1 MSPDGITGG
10 EAAAPTR
17 TQATLDTWFHDQNR
31 RLHLLRRGFRSA
43 RYSDN
48 SPIPQSTTHSNRRG
62 IQLRLDHY
70 IGYNE
75 SAQSWVNSP
84 APINENETW
93 RIAGGNSNGIKPY
106 GDMKKL
112 IPIVER
118 LRNLQAG
125 GTLLNETNVEW
136 HKLEHR
142 ENTQKLLWNTF
153 GSANVEFSTT

>member
-1 MSPDGITGG
+1 MNPDGNTGG
-10 EAAAPTR
+10 ESAVPTR
-17 TQATLDTWFHDQNR
+17 TQATLDTWFHVQNR
-31 RLHLLRRGFRSA
+31 RRRFLRRGYISA

-48 SPIPQSTTHSNRRG
+48 PLTPQSTTQSNRRG
-62 IQLRLDHY
+62 TQLRLDDY

-93 RIAGGNSNGIKPY
+93 MIAGGNSNGSKPY
-106 GDMKKL
+106 GDMKEL

-125 GTLLNETNVEW
+125 GILLNETNVEW
-136 HKLEHR
+136 HKWEHR
-142 ENTQKLLWNTF
+142 DNAQKLLRNTF
-153 GSANVEFSTT
+153 GSANVGGR